1 MPFLPLPWPVGNT
14 LWHTDSEA
22 HEMVETEMQNL
33 HRRKRQALHA
43 SRLTYLINESIDP
56 CGLIRTLMIEPRHP

>member
-43 SRLTYLINESIDP
+43 SRLTYLINESIDS
-56 CGLIRTLMIEPRHP
+56 